1 MKVLL
6 LELWGLGDAVFLT
19 TALPPLLEAGTAV
32 TVLAKPA
39 SIALLRP
46 SYPGVTFIPFDAP
59 WTVFRG
65 KYRLWRWP
73 WGAMARRLLALRREG
88 FDAAAS
94 VRDDP
99 RDHALMWV
107 GGAPR
112 RIGFPRRGS
121 GMLLTWPLRKERRA
135 HRVEAWRQIA
145 RALLERSRRDE
156 AIGAA
161 RPSLQV
167 GAYGNPA
174 AQEKKGS
181 KAVVGLHVGA
191 RIAVRRWD
199 EASFAEVVRH
209 LRAEAD
215 FHLVLFPD
223 PDGYGR
229 GLTPLADACR
239 EGLSVTELA
248 AELGACDLVIGND
261 SGPGH
266 IAAAL
271 GVPVLAIFGP
281 TDPDRYRPFGAE
293 NHVVIRDICAF
304 RPCSD
309 YCRFPHPICLKE
321 LTPAAAW
328 PEIRDWFLRHLDS
341 GAGRRLA

>member
-19 TALPPLLEAGTAV
+19 TALQPLLEAQATV

-39 SIALLRP
+39 SIELLRP
-46 SYPGVTFIPFDAP
+46 SYPGVTFVPFDAP

-73 WGAMARRLLALRREG
+73 WGAIMRMLWALRRER

-99 RDHALMWV
+99 RDHVLMRLA
-107 GGAPR
+107 GARR

-121 GMLLTWPLRKERRA
+121 GMLLSQPLRAERRP

-145 RALLERSRRDE
+145 RALLERSRRD
-156 AIGAA
+156 ATMLGA
-161 RPSLQV
+161 RPFLRA
-167 GAYGNPA
+167 GAYGDSA
-174 AQEKKGS
+174 AGGKKG
-181 KAVVGLHVGA
+181 KKPVVGLHAGA

-199 EASFAEVVRH
+199 EASFAEIIRQ

-229 GLTPLADACR
+229 GLAPLADACR

-248 AELGACDLVIGND
+248 AELGACDVVIGND

-304 RPCSD
+304 RPCYD